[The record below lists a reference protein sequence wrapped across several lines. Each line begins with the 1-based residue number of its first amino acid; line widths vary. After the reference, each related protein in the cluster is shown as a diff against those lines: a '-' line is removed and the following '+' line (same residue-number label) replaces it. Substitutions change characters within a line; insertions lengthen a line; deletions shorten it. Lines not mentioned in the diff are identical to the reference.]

1 MKRIIALISAFAA
14 AVGIVVSPVSADSRS
29 FAFESQI
36 RPNTAAVNE
45 NTDYDGEIDIT
56 LHAVKQNLSA
66 ASDSE
71 LSGKIAEGAG
81 ETTDWYAISLKRYGI
96 GIDFSKYAENLK
108 KKLSDDKIVGA
119 VSMQRCALALIAT
132 EGSSAFDLAGS
143 IVDETAGKQGIMSLV
158 FALHLINNGAR
169 SAEFTADRL
178 VGMITDLQRDD
189 GGWAVAGNI
198 SDVDAT
204 AMTLQA
210 LAVYMNSRKGG
221 TDISSNTDRALEF
234 LSSRQLESGGFMSYG
249 SENAESLSQV
259 IIALCSLGIDPDG
272 DARFAPMTGTL
283 LSYRCS
289 DGGFAHLN
297 GKAESSNRTATVQAL
312 CALISVKLFHES
324 NSAFYDFESVED
336 KNTAVTDDDKNK
348 DGVDDAGTVTSKNT
362 ESVLTAD
369 STDGGK
375 RSEKTEKIGLKTII
389 IVSIVVIAAIICTVL
404 ILSGK
409 RAAKY
414 IAAVTAAAALLCLA
428 AAFSNIESVE
438 EHFAADTENLEERTE
453 AVGFTVRCDLI
464 SNGKNEDVPSDGII
478 LNLSEMKIYDG
489 ESVLELLEEAAKK
502 AKITVI
508 ENGGYV
514 SAIDGIAEFD
524 YGELSGWVYF
534 VNGSMPSVG
543 CGEYILSDGDFVE
556 WHYTVDLGRDII
568 PIYKS
573 SGNSR

>member
-29 FAFESQI
+29 FAFESQS

-234 LSSRQLESGGFMSYG
+234 LSLRQLESGGFMSYG

-389 IVSIVVIAAIICTVL
+389 IVSIVVIAAIICVVL

>member
-29 FAFESQI
+29 FAFESQS

-143 IVDETAGKQGIMSLV
+143 IVDETAGKQGIMSLA

-234 LSSRQLESGGFMSYG
+234 LSLRQLESGGFMSYG

-272 DARFAPMTGTL
+272 DARFVPMTGTL

-312 CALISVKLFHES
+312 CALISVKLFQES

-348 DGVDDAGTVTSKNT
+348 DGVDDAGMVTSKNT

-464 SNGKNEDVPSDGII
+464 SNGENEDVPSDGII
-478 LNLSEMKIYDG
+478 LNFSEMKIYDG

>member
-234 LSSRQLESGGFMSYG
+234 LSLRQLESGGFMSYG

-312 CALISVKLFHES
+312 CALISVKLFQES

-389 IVSIVVIAAIICTVL
+389 IVSIVVIAAIICVVL

-464 SNGKNEDVPSDGII
+464 SNGENEDVPSDGII
-478 LNLSEMKIYDG
+478 LNFSEMKIYDG

>member
-132 EGSSAFDLAGS
+132 EGGSAFDFAGS

-389 IVSIVVIAAIICTVL
+389 IVSIVVIAAIICVVL

-464 SNGKNEDVPSDGII
+464 SNGENEDVPSDGII
-478 LNLSEMKIYDG
+478 LNFSEMKIYDG
-489 ESVLELLEEAAKK
+489 ESVLELLEESAKK